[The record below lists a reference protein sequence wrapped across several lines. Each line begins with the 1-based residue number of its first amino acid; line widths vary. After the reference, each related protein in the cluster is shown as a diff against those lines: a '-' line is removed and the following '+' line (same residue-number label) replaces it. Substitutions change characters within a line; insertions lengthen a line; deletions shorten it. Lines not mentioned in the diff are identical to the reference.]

1 MTKATD
7 SRLKSLQLIAR
18 LHSGAEQLILM
29 AETHVTCLCLAER
42 EFTTWTHEELRTI
55 ESAWVEQWIDN
66 GWDKPRWV
74 PQREISLKKFKLRAS
89 AREQHARRKGI
100 SPTQV

>member
-7 SRLKSLQLIAR
+7 RLKSFHVIAR
-18 LHSGAEQLILM
+18 LHNEAEQIIVLG
-29 AETHVTCLCLAER
+29 ETLCGCLCLAER
-42 EFTTWTHEELRTI
+42 ELTTWTHEELRTLD
-55 ESAWVEQWIDN
+55 SAWVEQWIDN

>member
-1 MTKATD
+1 MVRAKD
-7 SRLKSLQLIAR
+7 SRKNFRVMALTHGLVEL
-18 LHSGAEQLILM
+18 LVVM
-29 AETHVTCLCLAER
+29 AETHTTCLCLAER
-42 EFTTWTHEELRTI
+42 EFTDWKHEELRTLD
-55 ESAWVEQWIDN
+55 SAWIEEWIDN